1 MNDLRYAARQLLKQP
16 GFTAVAVLTLALG
29 IGANTAIF
37 ELLNAVRLKS
47 LPVLRPQEL
56 IEVRIIGGNP
66 GLGISDGANAEMTYP
81 LWEQV
86 QKHREAFSGIFAWST
101 GDLPIGNSVET
112 RMVRSLWTS
121 GEFFSVLGVAPVCG
135 RLLTPDDDRRGAGP
149 GGVVI
154 SYAFWQSEL
163 GGQDSAIGKSL
174 TLGDRVFQIIGVTP
188 PAFFGLEVGKQ
199 FDVALPM
206 STRAFWWDNVLDR
219 TDAWWLRVMG
229 RLKPGSTLGKAAD
242 YVKTI
247 SPGLIESTLPVGYG
261 PGAVETYRKFRLS
274 AFPAG
279 TGVSQ
284 LRSDYERSLGLLLGI
299 TGLVLVIACVNL
311 ANLTLARAS
320 ARAREIAVRLAIGA
334 SRARLIGQ
342 LLSESLLL
350 AGAGAAGGACLAR
363 FLSGSIVWFLSTQ
376 GNRLV
381 IDLDDDWRVLAFT
394 SSVAILTCVFFGL
407 TPAIR
412 STRIDPAAALSAGG
426 RGMAGNRE
434 HFALQRGL
442 TVLQMALSLVL
453 LSGALLLMRS
463 FWNLT
468 SMHPG
473 FRQDGVFVTYVN
485 FARLK
490 PTAEGREAFK
500 TELLEQI
507 RFIPQVEAA
516 ALTTH
521 VPVISGS
528 WTMGVRV
535 TGARGEKEGWS
546 KVAWVSPEYFKTLEI
561 PILTGRDGSKTD
573 TAASPKVAL
582 VNETFV
588 RQWLGGAN
596 PIGARVRTGA
606 EPGYPEATY
615 EIVGVVKDTKY
626 GKLQSDI
633 PPITFAP
640 ASQLPNPGTW
650 AIVVIRS
657 SAPLPGIIAAVQ
669 QRVAHLDSSIRMGT
683 SVLKTQVREG
693 LARERLL
700 AWLSA
705 FFGVLAV
712 GLVMIGLYG
721 LVSYTTL
728 LRRNELGIRLALG
741 AQRSNILW
749 LVLRQGLKLAGVGVA
764 LGLAGAFAL
773 TRFLRGLLFGI
784 DPTDPATLIA
794 ISSLLI
800 AVASLACWLPAR
812 RAARVD
818 PMEALR
824 YE

>member
-1 MNDLRYAARQLLKQP
+1 M
-16 GFTAVAVLTLALG
+16 AVLTLALG

-37 ELLNAVRLKS
+37 QLLNAVRLKT
-47 LPVLRPQEL
+47 LPVSKPQEL
-56 IEVRIIGGNP
+56 IEVRIVGGNP

-81 LWEQV
+81 LWEHV
-86 QKHREAFSGIFAWST
+86 QKHREAFSGIFAWGS
-101 GDLPIGNSVET
+101 GELPVNSGVET
-112 RMVRSLWTS
+112 RMVKTLWAS
-121 GEFFSVLGVAPVCG
+121 GEFFSVLGVAPVRG
-135 RLLTPDDDRRGAGP
+135 RLISTDDDRRGAGP

-154 SYAFWQSEL
+154 SYAFWQSEF

-199 FDVALPM
+199 FDVAVPL

-229 RLKPGSTLGKAAD
+229 RLKPGSTLAQAAE

-247 SPGLIESTLPVGYG
+247 SPGIIESTLPVGYG
-261 PGAVETYRKFRLS
+261 AGAAETYRKFRLS

-284 LRSDYERSLGLLLGI
+284 LRSDYEKSLWLLLGI

-334 SRARLIGQ
+334 SRVRLIRQ
-342 LLSESLLL
+342 LLSESLPL
-350 AGAGAAGGACLAR
+350 AGAGAVAGACLAH
-363 FLSGSIVWFLSTQ
+363 FLSRSIVWFLSTQ
-376 GNRLV
+376 GNPLA
-381 IDLDDDWRVLAFT
+381 IDLDADWRVLAFT
-394 SSVAILTCVFFGL
+394 STVAILTCVFFGL

-412 STRIDPAAALSAGG
+412 SSRIAPAAALSAGG

-434 HFALQRGL
+434 RFALQRGL
-442 TVLQMALSLVL
+442 TVLQMAVSLVL
-453 LSGALLLMRS
+453 LSGALLLVRS

-468 SMHPG
+468 TMHPG
-473 FRQDGVFVTYVN
+473 FRQDGVFVTYVD
-485 FARLK
+485 FARRKL
-490 PTAEGREAFK
+490 TAEGSEAFK
-500 TELLEQI
+500 TELLEKL
-507 RFIPQVEAA
+507 RSIPQVEAA

-535 TGARGEKEGWS
+535 TSAQGEKEGWS
-546 KVAWVSPEYFKTLEI
+546 KVAWVSSDYFKTLEI
-561 PILTGRDGSKTD
+561 PILTGRDFSRMD
-573 TAASPKVAL
+573 TATSPKVAL

-615 EIVGVVKDTKY
+615 EIVGVVEDTKY
-626 GKLQSDI
+626 GKLRSDI

-640 ASQLPNPGTW
+640 ASQHPIPGRSFVTM
-650 AIVVIRS
+650 VIRS
-657 SAPLPGIIAAVQ
+657 SAPLAGIIAAVKK
-669 QRVAHLDSSIRMGT
+669 RVAELDPSIRTGT
-683 SVLKTQVREG
+683 SVLKTQIREG

-700 AWLSA
+700 AWLSG

-712 GLVMIGLYG
+712 VLVMIGLYG
-721 LVSYTTL
+721 LISYTTL
-728 LRRNELGIRLALG
+728 LRRNELGVRLALG
-741 AQRSNILW
+741 AQRGNILW
-749 LVLRQGLKLAGVGVA
+749 LVLRQGLRLAVVGITTGLIGA
-764 LGLAGAFAL
+764 LVL
-773 TRFLRGLLFGI
+773 TRFLSSLLFDVKPI
-784 DPTDPATLIA
+784 DPATLIA
-794 ISSLLI
+794 TSLLLV

-812 RAARVD
+812 RAAKVD